1 MSDKDKNLEQA
12 IEELQEAN
20 EMLVEINK
28 NLATLVM
35 FHQMQLASLAE
46 AFPMAEDELIIE
58 KKLFINFPK

>member
-1 MSDKDKNLEQA
+1 
-12 IEELQEAN
+12 
-20 EMLVEINK
+20 MLVEINK

-58 KKLFINFPK
+58 KKIIH

>member
-35 FHQMQLASLAE
+35 FHHL
-46 AFPMAEDELIIE
+46 
-58 KKLFINFPK
+58 

>member
-20 EMLVEINK
+20 EMLIEINK

-46 AFPMAEDELIIE
+46 AFPMAEDELIIG
-58 KKLFINFPK
+58 KKIIH

>member
-35 FHQMQLASLAE
+35 FHQMQLASLTE

-58 KKLFINFPK
+58 KKIIH